1 MRTYVEFA
9 KSRIRSIGL
18 VRGWLEGRPR
28 CTSSAAD
35 ARLRPGIRARVKP
48 FARAFKKAHEVEIKP
63 NRERR
68 AQQPAV
74 TAKKK
79 HGNNGG
85 NNGGNSGSRSGNNG
99 GNSSNS
105 SNSGGNNG
113 AKDKRRGRTTT
124 RQRKVPRRAK
134 AVTTT
139 VRIYRQRP
147 G

>member
-18 VRGWLEGRPR
+18 VRGWLEGRHR
-28 CTSSAAD
+28 CTGSEAEAVQG
-35 ARLRPGIRARVKP
+35 LRPGIRARVKP
-48 FARAFKKAHEVEIKP
+48 FTRAFKKAHEVEMEP

-68 AQQPAV
+68 AQQTAV

-79 HGNNGG
+79 HCNN
-85 NNGGNSGSRSGNNG
+85 S

-113 AKDKRRGRTTT
+113 GKDKRRGRTMT
-124 RQRKVPRRAK
+124 RQRKVPR
-134 AVTTT
+134 
-139 VRIYRQRP
+139 
-147 G
+147 